1 MKDLK
6 DIIYESSKSSL
17 KAAKFENIPGKDL
30 YSELVKSIQQRFEK
44 DIKNGSD
51 YLQDTYNEYMKGVD
65 SNKINPKATLIIATW
80 GSIDF
85 KNDNIKQRKWD
96 GKRNIVTDEA
106 LNEITKLFETYWDKP
121 VISGVRQTTR
131 ESSGISPRGN
141 SHWLQFKFP
150 DGTKLRTNL
159 NFGPLQKLLKYATE
173 KNYKDSNIPD
183 DWK

>member
-1 MKDLK
+1 MKN
-6 DIIYESSKSSL
+6 INNFINEASKSL

-30 YSELVKSIQQRFEK
+30 YSELVKSIKQRFEK
-44 DIKNGSD
+44 DIKNGCD
-51 YLQDTYNEYMKGVD
+51 YLQDIYDEYMKD
-65 SNKINPKATLIIATW
+65 ADNSKINPKATLIIATW
-80 GSIDF
+80 GVIDF
-85 KNDNIKQRKWD
+85 KNNSIKQTKWD

-106 LNEITKLFETYWDKP
+106 IDEITKLFETYWDKP

-131 ESSGISPRGN
+131 DAKGISPRGN

-173 KNYKDSNIPD
+173 KDYDSINID
-183 DWK
+183 KWE